1 MKRGALN
8 RDPKVRALPVK
19 DTGKVYAGGPGS
31 FDESKGRYTAPPRG
45 SERLSPGVYRAPGGQ
60 LMTGQGRPLPRPQPM
75 AMPVQPQMSQPTQQG
90 FGPKFP
96 AAQQPVSP
104 LDFQKPWLNQQ
115 PQQMQQP
122 YQPPSFGQVAN
133 ASGEQINQWL
143 QLAQQARQP
152 QQPVEVPSNMQLTP
166 DQIAQLKG
174 RFNY

>member
-8 RDPKVRALPVK
+8 RDPKVRALPVR
-19 DTGKVYAGGPGS
+19 DIGKVQAGGPGS
-31 FDESKGRYTAPPRG
+31 FDATKGRYSAPPQG

-75 AMPVQPQMSQPTQQG
+75 AMPIQPQVQQPTQQG

-96 AAQQPVSP
+96 YEQQQ
-104 LDFQKPWLNQQ
+104 LDMMKPWLNAQ
-115 PQQMQQP
+115 PPQMPQMQQR
-122 YQPPSFGQVAN
+122 PSFGQVAN

-152 QQPVEVPSNMQLTP
+152 QQFMQLTP
-166 DQIAQLKG
+166 EMQQLPPELLAQFKG